1 MSTLIARVEDPEG
14 RKRRR
19 HCPDVEHPVVRAH
32 LGRRVHPDERP
43 RARVRADDTRCATG
57 DRLAH
62 AHPRAATCCRGIE
75 GGWSKPPLRKPE
87 PHRPVIRVPVRAQSA
102 AGVNVASQDKHHIAG
117 MPRYRGNGVG
127 HRPVA
132 VRARLIDQD
141 HTHVAACAP
150 EPPNLPQ
157 QSEHRRAPSTIL
169 LRLPPDASLA
179 QRGCV
184 AACQEGIDP
193 SLVRHWMLERQPHSH
208 ASPSNRASDSPDKR
222 RDLGRAMDLTQQD
235 QRSVLDRVTDRIDG
249 RAALQRQ
256 LPRDRRLACALARRP
271 APRDDEGRG
280 DDNGPTHARGRVY
293 RLAQAAPRSSTSDR
307 SGEPSL

>member
-1 MSTLIARVEDPEG
+1 M
-14 RKRRR
+14 
-19 HCPDVEHPVVRAH
+19 
-32 LGRRVHPDERP
+32 
-43 RARVRADDTRCATG
+43 
-57 DRLAH
+57 
-62 AHPRAATCCRGIE
+62 
-75 GGWSKPPLRKPE
+75 
-87 PHRPVIRVPVRAQSA
+87 
-102 AGVNVASQDKHHIAG
+102 NVAGQDKHHIAG

-179 QRGCV
+179 QRRCV

-249 RAALQRQ
+249 RAALQCQ

-271 APRDDEGRG
+271 APRDDEGRDRAGEAIPDEHADRRSDEG
-280 DDNGPTHARGRVY
+280 DQADERDDQQNALALVRADQVVHVALRVPGLRTGRGARCARLRQPRSTRGARIASCGRGTQSGTGRACCCTSSRCRCRTAARR
-293 RLAQAAPRSSTSDR
+293 RLAPRWR
-307 SGEPSL
+307 